1 MYRRELW
8 RAAFQTSEEI
18 RRYQKPSGQASCAL
32 WCDSWTHHH
41 LRSSLPSTY
50 TESQNEETI
59 RQIQNVG
66 PSLRK
71 LASALQ
77 KLMLQ
82 TKGGK
87 TILYFK
93 RQDLTTN
100 AIMGELWWNPG
111 FKHTHKHK
119 NNVLEKMRIL
129 NVN

>member
-18 RRYQKPSGQASCAL
+18 RRYQKPAGQASCAL
-32 WCDSWTHHH
+32 WCDSRTHHH

-50 TESQNEETI
+50 TESQNEETV

-77 KLMLQ
+77 KVNV
-82 TKGGK
+82 TN
-87 TILYFK
+87 K
-93 RQDLTTN
+93 RWKDYS
-100 AIMGELWWNPG
+100 I
-111 FKHTHKHK
+111 F
-119 NNVLEKMRIL
+119 
-129 NVN
+129 